1 MKLQASLKK
10 EYKSLK
16 EQFEYVW
23 EQNQLGDPRIAGFD
37 KVKIEIHLQPFHLPI
52 NVGNKKIGSM
62 HFDPVVIKTTGEL
75 VDKTMSIAL
84 QPPYFQGK
92 EPIVVRMTLGGSVAR
107 DYVFEGAYSFSKSSV
122 RKTKSFEQI
131 NG

>member
-23 EQNQLGDPRIAGFD
+23 EQNQLGDPRIADFS
-37 KVKIEIHLQPFHLPI
+37 KVKVEIHLQPFHLPI
-52 NVGNKKIGSM
+52 NVGKNQIGSM
-62 HFDPVVIKTTGEL
+62 HFDPVVIKTTGDF
-75 VDKTMSIAL
+75 VNQTMSLAL
-84 QPPYFQGK
+84 QAPYFQTT

-107 DYVFEGAYSFSKSSV
+107 DYVFEGKYSFSKSSV
-122 RKTKSFEQI
+122 RKTGNFQQI
-131 NG
+131 